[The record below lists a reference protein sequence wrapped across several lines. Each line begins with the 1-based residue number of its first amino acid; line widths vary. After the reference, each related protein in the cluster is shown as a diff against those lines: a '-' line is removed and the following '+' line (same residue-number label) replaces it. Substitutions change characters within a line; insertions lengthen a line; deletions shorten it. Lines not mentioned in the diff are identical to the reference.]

1 MEGLLGGAAWLGKSA
16 RVMGRAT
23 SRTRNQQRSVST
35 FSQALH
41 ESDHYHTGWS
51 TRVIIVEQTVASWFI
66 HIGLTNPQ
74 GCWKKEKQLLNTLF
88 HNRVNSSIVSSTSN
102 RQQVSSSET
111 ANITVDKQSSLRSS
125 PSFVQ
130 VINNPS
136 IIYQDNIPTSFTV
149 AVKPK
154 GDAVEPKVH
163 PIDSPSYRKETPFHS
178 PWPSNQKET
187 QSNRKFTPLIRRHTE
202 RRRLFIHPRTKKRRH
217 QKRDAILLPSN
228 RKESP
233 FIHRRIKRRRS
244 VGYQHVLHSLSNQ
257 RQHSFILLIAD
268 QNDNL

>member
-163 PIDSPSYRKETPFHS
+163 PIDSPSYRKETAFHS
-178 PWPSNQKET
+178 PPHQKETPPKKRRHSFTVEQKRVAIHSSSNQKET
-187 QSNRKFTPLIRRHTE
+187 LRWLST
-202 RRRLFIHPRTKKRRH
+202 RT
-217 QKRDAILLPSN
+217 SFSV
-228 RKESP
+228 ESKAT
-233 FIHRRIKRRRS
+233 FFHFVDRRS
-244 VGYQHVLHSLSNQ
+244 K
-257 RQHSFILLIAD
+257 
-268 QNDNL
+268 